1 MKVIMINGSP
11 RKNGVTAT
19 VLNNL
24 VLFSGGRLCDKI
36 LIRAPFNDI
45 RSVNDQ
51 MGAKAVKAAGLSYST
66 FRRWIRH
73 AGWFTLCTRNVQEV
87 SETNQYVTGAVIK
100 ELREKNK
107 MTQLEFADKL
117 GVSDKTVSKWET
129 GKGYPDITLLEPIA
143 DVFSIS
149 VTELISGI
157 TVVNSNVSANMMR
170 SKFYVCPVCGN
181 AIHSMG
187 ETVIQCHGLQLM
199 PLEAEPSD
207 EGHMVFIERVEDEY
221 YVRIDHSMT
230 KQHFISFA
238 AAVSSD
244 NIQMVKLYPE
254 GSAEARFKIRGV
266 RRIYFYCNR
275 DGLFYIDVVKG
286 IDDKESSYDNT
297 QERRELE
304 QAADMLF
311 GRN

>member
-1 MKVIMINGSP
+1 MDQEKIGKFISSC
-11 RKNGVTAT
+11 RKE
-19 VLNNL
+19 
-24 VLFSGGRLCDKI
+24 
-36 LIRAPFNDI
+36 
-45 RSVNDQ
+45 
-51 MGAKAVKAAGLSYST
+51 AGL
-66 FRRWIRH
+66 
-73 AGWFTLCTRNVQEV
+73 
-87 SETNQYVTGAVIK
+87 
-100 ELREKNK
+100 
-107 MTQLEFADKL
+107 TQAALADKL
-117 GVSDKTVSKWET
+117 GITDRAVSKWET

-266 RRIYFYCNR
+266 RRILFYCNR
-275 DGLFYIDVVKG
+275 DGLFIVDPLNV
-286 IDDKESSYDNT
+286 
-297 QERRELE
+297 
-304 QAADMLF
+304 
-311 GRN
+311 